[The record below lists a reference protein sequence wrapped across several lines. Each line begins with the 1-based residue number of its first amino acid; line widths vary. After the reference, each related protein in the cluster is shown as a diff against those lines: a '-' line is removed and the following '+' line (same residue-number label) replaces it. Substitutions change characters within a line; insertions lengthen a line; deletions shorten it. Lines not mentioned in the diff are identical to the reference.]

1 MLPDMRGRLNSVTR
15 WLRLLL
21 ACLAV
26 GSTVSPANVASAVE
40 PVCVAEG
47 GRGKDPVKEADRA
60 EARVRHPALAVPS
73 VSGFPARAWRT
84 PLRPPEDPHPSSPAR
99 FLLHRALLN

>member
-1 MLPDMRGRLNSVTR
+1 MVPGMRGRLELLTR

-26 GSTVSPANVASAVE
+26 GSTASPAQVASAVE
-40 PVCVAEG
+40 VVCVAPG
-47 GRGKDPVKEADRA
+47 GPGKKPVEVVERA
-60 EARVRHPALAVPS
+60 GAPVRRPATSTFDL
-73 VSGFPARAWRT
+73 PARAWRCT
-84 PLRPPEDPHPSSPAR
+84 PFRPPAAPRPSSPPR

>member
-1 MLPDMRGRLNSVTR
+1 MVLDMRGRLDSLTR

-26 GSTVSPANVASAVE
+26 GSTVSPAQVASAVE
-40 PVCVAEG
+40 PVCVAPG
-47 GRGKDPVKEADRA
+47 GPGKKPVEAVARA
-60 EARVRHPALAVPS
+60 EVPVRRPALS
-73 VSGFPARAWRT
+73 TSGLPARAWRFT
-84 PLRPPEDPHPSSPAR
+84 QFRPPADPRPSSPPR

>member
-1 MLPDMRGRLNSVTR
+1 MLPDMHGRLNSVTR

-26 GSTVSPANVASAVE
+26 GSTVSPAQVARAVE
-40 PVCVAEG
+40 PVCVAQG
-47 GRGKDPVKEADRA
+47 GRGKNPVEEADRA
-60 EARVRHPALAVPS
+60 QARARHPALTALS

-84 PLRPPEDPHPSSPAR
+84 PLRPPVDPHPPRPAR

>member
-1 MLPDMRGRLNSVTR
+1 MRGRLNSVTR

-26 GSTVSPANVASAVE
+26 GSTVSPAQVASAVE
-40 PVCVAEG
+40 PVCVAQG
-47 GRGKDPVKEADRA
+47 GRGKNPVEEANRA
-60 EARVRHPALAVPS
+60 EARVRHPALTALS

>member
-1 MLPDMRGRLNSVTR
+1 MVPDMRGRLDFLTR

-26 GSTVSPANVASAVE
+26 GSAVSPAHVASAVE
-40 PVCVAEG
+40 PVCVAQG
-47 GRGKDPVKEADRA
+47 GRGKNPVEA
-60 EARVRHPALAVPS
+60 EARARHPALTALS
-73 VSGFPARAWRT
+73 VSGFPARAWRS
-84 PLRPPEDPHPSSPAR
+84 PLRPPEDPHPPSTAR

>member
-1 MLPDMRGRLNSVTR
+1 MFSDMRGRLDSETR

-26 GSTVSPANVASAVE
+26 GSTVSPAQVASAVE
-40 PVCVAEG
+40 PVCVAQG
-47 GRGKDPVKEADRA
+47 GRGKKPVELVARV
-60 EARVRHPALAVPS
+60 EARVGHPALSIPN
-73 VSGFPARAWRT
+73 FTARAWSP
-84 PLRPPEDPHPSSPAR
+84 PLRPLDPRPPRPAR